1 MTAMAARAGSTRSKA
16 DARMADVITVALSA
30 LPPKGRRVAMR
41 RLALALANQ
50 QRTGDTTVV
59 RHYLESLVL
68 TARMMRTPGYAEA
81 VAAPSQSEADLDVG
95 DVIGRLEAHD
105 RDPGT

>member
-1 MTAMAARAGSTRSKA
+1 MTAMAGGSAVRRLKTDDRA
-16 DARMADVITVALSA
+16 ADVITVALAA
-30 LPPKGRRVAMR
+30 LPARGRRIAMR

-59 RHYLESLVL
+59 RHFLESLSL
-68 TARMMRTPGYAEA
+68 TARMVRTPGYAESNA
-81 VAAPSQSEADLDVG
+81 SRSHSEADLDVG
-95 DVIGRLEAHD
+95 DVIARLEAHD

>member
-1 MTAMAARAGSTRSKA
+1 MTAMAARTGHTRSAA
-16 DARMADVITVALSA
+16 DTRAADMITVALAA
-30 LPPKGRRVAMR
+30 LPARGRRIAMR

-59 RHYLESLVL
+59 RHYLESLSM
-68 TARMMRTPGYAEA
+68 TARMVRTPGYAEA
-81 VAAPSQSEADLDVG
+81 LAAPSHSEGDLDVG
-95 DVIGRLEAHD
+95 DVIARLEAHD